1 MKKILKIFVLISICV
16 FVFKN
21 SYTYIY
27 ATESEQENDT
37 ISQEINNLEK
47 NQENSNRETT
57 LETENVQ
64 EEYKGK
70 VIKSISL
77 YEDEND
83 FSKYQKVIVEI
94 DNEKYKGKQL
104 EAKYLLCFKDG
115 VEAKALKTG
124 DIVYLIIQNDE
135 VIVKDIYRLNYIFI
149 LVAIFLIIIILIGGL
164 QGIKTAI
171 SLSITFL
178 VIFFGFIPLIIKGE
192 NTMLV
197 AVGACFIITI
207 VTLILVSGF
216 KKKTFVAMIG
226 TATGVL
232 VAFLIA
238 VIFTNLANITGLGN
252 EEAQML
258 VFISQKMKLDIF
270 GLFFAGIIIATL
282 GATMDIAMSIASTM
296 NELEIQTNNKI
307 TPKELFKS
315 GLNVGKDAMG
325 TMSNTLILAYVGESL
340 NIVILIL
347 LSGKNVIETIN
358 YDFIAAEILRSLCG
372 TIGMISAIPITAL
385 VYAIIYS
392 FKKGGN
398 IKDIFIEEKF
408 LLEENENKI

>member
-1 MKKILKIFVLISICV
+1 MKKGKILFNKILKIFVLSIICI

-21 SYTYIY
+21 TYNTIY
-27 ATESEQENDT
+27 ATNTE
-37 ISQEINNLEK
+37 EK
-47 NQENSNRETT
+47 EF
-57 LETENVQ
+57 Q
-64 EEYKGK
+64 EEYKGE
-70 VIKSISL
+70 VIDSLSI

-83 FSKYQKVIVEI
+83 ASKYQKVIVEI
-94 DNEKYKGKQL
+94 DNEKYKGKKL
-104 EAKYLLCFKDG
+104 EADYLLCFTG
-115 VEAKALKTG
+115 GIEAKTLKKG
-124 DIVYLIIQNDE
+124 DTVYLIIQNDK
-135 VIVKDIYRLNYIFI
+135 VIVKDIYRLNYIFM
-149 LVAIFLIIIILIGGL
+149 LVAIFLIIIVLIGGM

-178 VIFFGFIPLIIKGE
+178 VIFFGFIPLIIKGA

-197 AVGACFIITI
+197 AVGACIIITI

-238 VIFTNLANITGLGN
+238 VIFTNLANISGLGN

-258 VFISQKMKLDIF
+258 VIISQKMKLDIF

-282 GATMDIAMSIASTM
+282 GATMDIAMSIASAM
-296 NELEIQTNNKI
+296 NELEIQTKTEI
-307 TPKELFKS
+307 SPKELFKS

-347 LSGKNVIETIN
+347 LSSKNVMETIN

-385 VYAIIYS
+385 LYAIIYS

-398 IKDIFIEEKF
+398 IRSVFVEDEFE
-408 LLEENENKI
+408 LEE